1 MTKHKRK
8 WRPPPGLIRLVDW
21 LLAHSL
27 FVVLKLARLLP
38 TDTALNIGGWLTR
51 SLGPFLR
58 EHHVAEEN
66 LAAAF
71 PDLSGQQRKDILTRA
86 WDNLGR
92 TGAEYVFLDRIFDFD
107 ADNPDSGRFEVDGIK
122 RFLAIR
128 DSGKPAILFSAHLA
142 NWEILA
148 VCAAAFD
155 LDMTA
160 LFRPPN
166 NAFVAERLD
175 RVRRETMGK
184 LVPSMTGAAIA
195 LGSALERGGRV
206 GLLVDQ
212 FYHRG
217 PALTFFGRKAQTN
230 PLLGILARRFDCP
243 VYGARTI
250 RLAGGRF
257 RLELF
262 GPYDLPRD
270 EGGEIDIDATMQM
283 VTSIV
288 EDWVREYPDQWLWM
302 HRRWRGL
309 SKNQKSRG
317 RKPA

>member
-1 MTKHKRK
+1 MIRQKHKR
-8 WRPPPGLIRLVDW
+8 RPRPFLVRLLDW
-21 LLAHSL
+21 VLAHIL
-27 FVVLKLARLLP
+27 FVLLKLTRLLP
-38 TDTALNIGGWLTR
+38 TGAALNTGGWLTR
-51 SLGPFLR
+51 NLGPLLP
-58 EHHVAEEN
+58 EHRVAKKN

-71 PDLSGQQRKDILTRA
+71 PEMSEQKRKEILTGA

-92 TGAEYVFLDRIFDFD
+92 TGVEYVFLDRIFDFD
-107 ADNPDSGRFEVDGIK
+107 PEAPDSGHFEVDGVD

-148 VCAAAFD
+148 ICAAAYD

-195 LGSALERGGRV
+195 LSGTLERGGRV

-212 FYHRG
+212 FYKRG
-217 PALTFFGRKAQTN
+217 PGLTFFGRKARTN
-230 PLLGILARRFDCP
+230 PMLGMLARRFDCP

-250 RLAGGRF
+250 RLADGRF
-257 RLELF
+257 RLELY

-270 EGGEIDIDATMQM
+270 ESGAIDIDETMQM

-288 EDWVREYPDQWLWM
+288 EGWVREHPDQWLWM
-302 HRRWRGL
+302 HRRWRD
-309 SKNQKSRG
+309 
-317 RKPA
+317 

>member
-1 MTKHKRK
+1 MVRQ
-8 WRPPPGLIRLVDW
+8 LDW
-21 LLAHSL
+21 LLAQVL
-27 FVVLKLARLLP
+27 FVLLKLTRLLP
-38 TDTALNIGGWLTR
+38 TGAALDIGGWITR
-51 SLGPFLR
+51 NLGPLLA
-58 EHHVAEEN
+58 EHRVAKNN
-66 LAAAF
+66 LAVAF
-71 PDLSGQQRKDILTRA
+71 PEMSERQRQDILTGA

-107 ADNPDSGRFEVDGIK
+107 PEAPGSGRFEVDGIDQ
-122 RFLAIR
+122 FLAIR

-148 VCAAAFD
+148 ICAAAYD

-175 RVRRETMGK
+175 RVRRQTMGH

-195 LGSALERGGRV
+195 LSGALERGGRV

-212 FYHRG
+212 FYHKG
-217 PALTFFGRKAQTN
+217 PALTFFGRKARTN
-230 PLLGILARRFDCP
+230 PMLGVLARRFDCP

-257 RLELF
+257 RLELH
-262 GPYDLPRD
+262 GPYELPRD
-270 EGGEIDIDATMQM
+270 ASGEIDINETMQM

-288 EDWVREYPDQWLWM
+288 EDWVREHPDQWLWM
-302 HRRWRGL
+302 HRRWRD
-309 SKNQKSRG
+309 
-317 RKPA
+317 

>member
-1 MTKHKRK
+1 MTRKRRK
-8 WRPPPGLIRLVDW
+8 RRPSPRVVRLLDW
-21 LLAHSL
+21 LVAQIL
-27 FVVLKLARLLP
+27 FVLLKLARLLP
-38 TDTALNIGGWLTR
+38 TGAALNAGGWFTR
-51 SLGPFLR
+51 HLGPFLP
-58 EHHVAEEN
+58 EHRIARTN

-71 PDLSGQQRKDILTRA
+71 PEMSDKQREEILTGA

-92 TGAEYVFLDRIFDFD
+92 TGVEYVFLDRFFDFD
-107 ADNPDSGRFEVDGIK
+107 PTAPDRGSIEIEGTELL
-122 RFLAIR
+122 LAIR

-175 RVRRETMGK
+175 QVRGNAMDA
-184 LVPSMTGAAIA
+184 LVPTMTGAAFVLREV
-195 LGSALERGGRV
+195 LGRGGRV

-217 PALTFFGRKAQTN
+217 PGLRFFNRKARTN

-243 VYGARTI
+243 VYGARAI

-257 RLELF
+257 RLELS

-270 EGGEIDIDATMQM
+270 ERGKIDIDETMQM
-283 VTSIV
+283 VTSII
-288 EDWVREYPDQWLWM
+288 EGWVREHPDQWLWM
-302 HRRWRGL
+302 HRRWRD
-309 SKNQKSRG
+309 
-317 RKPA
+317 

>member
-1 MTKHKRK
+1 MTRKKGKR
-8 WRPPPGLIRLVDW
+8 RPPPFLVRLLDW
-21 LLAHSL
+21 LLAQFL
-27 FVVLKLARLLP
+27 FVLLKLARLLP
-38 TDTALNIGGWLTR
+38 TGTALDIGGWVAR
-51 SLGPFLR
+51 NLGPLLP
-58 EHHVAEEN
+58 EHRVAGKN

-71 PDLSGQQRKDILTRA
+71 PEMSERQRDDILTGA

-92 TGAEYVFLDRIFDFD
+92 TGMEYVFLDRIFDFD
-107 ADNPDSGRFEVDGIK
+107 PKAPGSGHFEVDGIDQ
-122 RFLAIR
+122 FLAIR

-148 VCAAAFD
+148 ICAAAYD

-184 LVPSMTGAAIA
+184 LVPSMTGAVIV
-195 LGSALERGGRV
+195 LSGVLERGGRV

-212 FYHRG
+212 YYHRG
-217 PALTFFGRKAQTN
+217 PGLTFFGRKARTN
-230 PLLGILARRFDCP
+230 PTLGMLARRFDCP

-250 RLAGGRF
+250 RLSGGRF
-257 RLELF
+257 RLELH

-270 EGGEIDIDATMQM
+270 ESGAVAIDETMQM

-288 EDWVREYPDQWLWM
+288 EGWVREYPDQWLWM
-302 HRRWRGL
+302 HRRWRD
-309 SKNQKSRG
+309 
-317 RKPA
+317 

>member
-1 MTKHKRK
+1 MVR
-8 WRPPPGLIRLVDW
+8 IVDR
-21 LLAHSL
+21 LLAEIL
-27 FVVLKLARLLP
+27 FVLLRLARLLP
-38 TDTALNIGGWLTR
+38 TGAALNIGGWLTR
-51 SLGPFLR
+51 NLGPLLP
-58 EHHVAEEN
+58 EHRVARTN

-71 PDLSGQQRKDILTRA
+71 PEMSERQRKDILTGA

-92 TGAEYVFLDRIFDFD
+92 TGVEYVFLDRIFDFD
-107 ADNPDSGRFEVDGIK
+107 PKAPEAGHFEVEGFDHF
-122 RFLAIR
+122 RTIR

-175 RVRRETMGK
+175 RVRRQTMGD

-195 LGSALERGGRV
+195 LSAALERGGRV
-206 GLLVDQ
+206 GLLIDQ

-217 PALTFFGRKAQTN
+217 PGLTFFGRKARTN
-230 PLLGILARRFDCP
+230 PTLGVLARRFDCP

-257 RLELF
+257 RLELQ

-270 EGGEIDIDATMQM
+270 ENGAIDINGTMQM

-288 EDWVREYPDQWLWM
+288 EGWVREHPDQWLWM
-302 HRRWRGL
+302 HRRWRD
-309 SKNQKSRG
+309 
-317 RKPA
+317 

>member
-1 MTKHKRK
+1 MSRQKRK
-8 WRPPPGLIRLVDW
+8 RRPPPLLVRLFDW
-21 LLAHSL
+21 LLAQIL
-27 FVVLKLARLLP
+27 FVLLKLTRLLP
-38 TDTALNIGGWLTR
+38 TGAALNIGGWLTR
-51 SLGPFLR
+51 NLAPFLR
-58 EHHVAEEN
+58 EHRVAKKN

-71 PDLSGQQRKDILTRA
+71 PDMSERQRKEILTGA

-92 TGAEYVFLDRIFDFD
+92 TGVEYVFLDRIFDFD
-107 ADNPDSGRFEVDGIK
+107 PEAPGSGHFEVDGIDQ
-122 RFLAIR
+122 FLAIR

-148 VCAAAFD
+148 VCAAAYD

-195 LGSALERGGRV
+195 LSGTLERGGRV

-212 FYHRG
+212 FYKRG
-217 PALTFFGRKAQTN
+217 PGLTFFGRKARTN
-230 PLLGILARRFDCP
+230 PMLGMLARRFDCP

-250 RLAGGRF
+250 RLADGRF
-257 RLELF
+257 RLELY

-270 EGGEIDIDATMQM
+270 ESGAIDIDETMQM

-288 EDWVREYPDQWLWM
+288 EGWVREHPDQWLWM
-302 HRRWRGL
+302 HRRWRD
-309 SKNQKSRG
+309 
-317 RKPA
+317 

>member
-1 MTKHKRK
+1 MVRH
-8 WRPPPGLIRLVDW
+8 LNW
-21 LLAHSL
+21 LLAQIL
-27 FVVLKLARLLP
+27 FVLLKLARLLP
-38 TDTALNIGGWLTR
+38 TGTALNIGGWLCR
-51 SLGPFLR
+51 NIGPLLP
-58 EHHVAEEN
+58 EHRVARNN

-71 PDLSGQQRKDILTRA
+71 PEMSERQRKEILTGA

-107 ADNPDSGRFEVDGIK
+107 PENPDSGHFEVDGIK

-148 VCAAAFD
+148 VCAAVFD

-166 NAFVAERLD
+166 NAFIAERLD
-175 RVRRETMGK
+175 RVRRQTMGK

-195 LGSALERGGRV
+195 LSSALERGERV

-217 PALTFFGRKAQTN
+217 PGSTFFGRKARTN
-230 PLLGILARRFDCP
+230 PTLGILARRFDCP

-257 RLELF
+257 RLELE

-270 EGGEIDIDATMQM
+270 ASGEIDIDSTMQM

-288 EDWVREYPDQWLWM
+288 EGWVREHPDQWLWM
-302 HRRWRGL
+302 HRRWRD
-309 SKNQKSRG
+309 
-317 RKPA
+317 

>member
-1 MTKHKRK
+1 MVRQ
-8 WRPPPGLIRLVDW
+8 LDW
-21 LLAHSL
+21 LLAQVL
-27 FVVLKLARLLP
+27 FVLLKLTRLLP
-38 TDTALNIGGWLTR
+38 TGAALDIGGWITR
-51 SLGPFLR
+51 NLGPLLA
-58 EHHVAEEN
+58 EHRVAKNN

-71 PDLSGQQRKDILTRA
+71 PEMSERQRQDILTGA

-107 ADNPDSGRFEVDGIK
+107 PEAPGSGHFEVDGIDQ
-122 RFLAIR
+122 FLAIR

-148 VCAAAFD
+148 ICAAAYD

-175 RVRRETMGK
+175 RVRRQTMGH

-195 LGSALERGGRV
+195 LSGALERGGRV

-212 FYHRG
+212 FYHKG
-217 PALTFFGRKAQTN
+217 PALTFFGRKARTN
-230 PLLGILARRFDCP
+230 PMLGVLARRFDCP
-243 VYGARTI
+243 VFGARTI

-257 RLELF
+257 RLELH
-262 GPYDLPRD
+262 GPYELPRD
-270 EGGEIDIDATMQM
+270 ASGEIDINETMQM

-288 EDWVREYPDQWLWM
+288 EDWVREHPDQWLWM
-302 HRRWRGL
+302 HRRWRD
-309 SKNQKSRG
+309 
-317 RKPA
+317 

>member
-1 MTKHKRK
+1 MVRQ
-8 WRPPPGLIRLVDW
+8 LDW
-21 LLAHSL
+21 LLAQVL
-27 FVVLKLARLLP
+27 FVLLKLTRLLP
-38 TDTALNIGGWLTR
+38 TGAALDIGGWITR
-51 SLGPFLR
+51 NLGPLLA
-58 EHHVAEEN
+58 EHRVAKNN
-66 LAAAF
+66 LAVAF
-71 PDLSGQQRKDILTRA
+71 PEMSERQRQDILTGA

-107 ADNPDSGRFEVDGIK
+107 PEAPGSGHFEVDGIDQ
-122 RFLAIR
+122 FLAIR

-148 VCAAAFD
+148 ICAAAYD

-175 RVRRETMGK
+175 RVRRQTMGH

-195 LGSALERGGRV
+195 LSGALERGGRV

-212 FYHRG
+212 FYHKG
-217 PALTFFGRKAQTN
+217 PALTFFGRKARTN
-230 PLLGILARRFDCP
+230 PMLGVLARRFDCP

-257 RLELF
+257 RLELH
-262 GPYDLPRD
+262 GPYELPRD
-270 EGGEIDIDATMQM
+270 ASGEIDINETMQM

-288 EDWVREYPDQWLWM
+288 EDWVREHPDQWLWM
-302 HRRWRGL
+302 HRRWRD
-309 SKNQKSRG
+309 
-317 RKPA
+317 

>member
-1 MTKHKRK
+1 MVRF
-8 WRPPPGLIRLVDW
+8 LDW
-21 LLAHSL
+21 LLAQIL
-27 FVVLKLARLLP
+27 FVLLKAARLLP
-38 TDTALNIGGWLTR
+38 TGAALNTGGWLAR
-51 SLGPFLR
+51 NLGPFLP
-58 EHHVAEEN
+58 EHRVAKKN

-71 PDLSGQQRKDILTRA
+71 PEMSKQQRKKILTGA

-92 TGAEYVFLDRIFDFD
+92 TGVEYVFLDRFFDFD
-107 ADNPDSGRFEVDGIK
+107 PEAPDAGRFEIEGIE
-122 RFLAIR
+122 RFMAIR

-142 NWEILA
+142 NWEVLA

-175 RVRRETMGK
+175 RVRRETMGG
-184 LVPSMTGAAIA
+184 LVPTMTGAAIA
-195 LGSALERGGRV
+195 LSGALERGGRV

-217 PALTFFGRKAQTN
+217 PGLTFFGRKARTN
-230 PLLGILARRFDCP
+230 PMLGVLARRFDCP

-257 RLELF
+257 RLELY

-270 EGGEIDIDATMQM
+270 KSGEIDIDETMQL

-288 EDWVREYPDQWLWM
+288 EGWVREHPDQWLWM
-302 HRRWRGL
+302 HRRWRD
-309 SKNQKSRG
+309 
-317 RKPA
+317 

>member
-1 MTKHKRK
+1 MVRH
-8 WRPPPGLIRLVDW
+8 LDW
-21 LLAHSL
+21 LLARIL
-27 FVVLKLARLLP
+27 FVLLRLARLLP
-38 TDTALNIGGWLTR
+38 TGAALNIGGWLTR
-51 SLGPFLR
+51 NLGPLLP
-58 EHHVAEEN
+58 EHRVAKAN

-71 PDLSGQQRKDILTRA
+71 PEMSERQRRDILTGA

-92 TGAEYVFLDRIFDFD
+92 TGVEYVFLDRIFDFD
-107 ADNPDSGRFEVDGIK
+107 PARPDSGHFEVDGID
-122 RFLAIR
+122 RFAAIR
-128 DSGKPAILFSAHLA
+128 DSGRPAILFSAHLG

-148 VCAAAFD
+148 VCAAVYG

-175 RVRRETMGK
+175 RVRRETMGR
-184 LVPSMTGAAIA
+184 LVPTMTGAAIA
-195 LGSALERGGRV
+195 LSSALERGGRV

-217 PALTFFGRKAQTN
+217 PALTFFGRKARTN
-230 PLLGILARRFDCP
+230 PTLGILARRFDCP

-257 RLELF
+257 RLELH
-262 GPYDLPRD
+262 GPYDLPR
-270 EGGEIDIDATMQM
+270 EESGEIDVEATMQL

-288 EDWVREYPDQWLWM
+288 EGWVREHPDQWLWM
-302 HRRWRGL
+302 HRRWR
-309 SKNQKSRG
+309 N
-317 RKPA
+317 

>member
-1 MTKHKRK
+1 MARHKGKR
-8 WRPPPGLIRLVDW
+8 RPPPFLVRFFNW
-21 LLAHSL
+21 LLAQIL
-27 FVVLKLARLLP
+27 FVLLKLARLLP
-38 TDTALNIGGWLTR
+38 TGAALDIGGWLTR
-51 SLGPFLR
+51 NLGPLLA
-58 EHHVAEEN
+58 EHRVAKKN

-71 PDLSGQQRKDILTRA
+71 PDMSERQRKEILTGA

-92 TGAEYVFLDRIFDFD
+92 TGVEYVFLDRIFDFD
-107 ADNPDSGRFEVDGIK
+107 PEAPEAGHFEVDGID
-122 RFLAIR
+122 RFLAIH

-195 LGSALERGGRV
+195 LSSALERGGRV

-217 PALTFFGRKAQTN
+217 LGLTFFGRKARTN
-230 PLLGILARRFDCP
+230 PMLGMLARRFDCP

-250 RLAGGRF
+250 RLADGRF
-257 RLELF
+257 RLELR

-270 EGGEIDIDATMQM
+270 ESGAIDINGTMQM

-288 EDWVREYPDQWLWM
+288 EGWVREHPDQWLWM
-302 HRRWRGL
+302 HRRWRD
-309 SKNQKSRG
+309 
-317 RKPA
+317 

>member
-1 MTKHKRK
+1 MVRQ
-8 WRPPPGLIRLVDW
+8 LDW
-21 LLAHSL
+21 LLAQVL
-27 FVVLKLARLLP
+27 FVLLKLARLLP
-38 TDTALNIGGWLTR
+38 TGAALDIGGWITR
-51 SLGPFLR
+51 NLGPLLA
-58 EHHVAEEN
+58 EHRVAKNN
-66 LAAAF
+66 LAVAF
-71 PDLSGQQRKDILTRA
+71 PEMSERQRQDILTGA

-107 ADNPDSGRFEVDGIK
+107 PEAPGSGRFEVDGIDQ
-122 RFLAIR
+122 FLAIR

-148 VCAAAFD
+148 ICAAAYD

-175 RVRRETMGK
+175 RVRRQTMGH

-195 LGSALERGGRV
+195 LSGALERGGRV

-212 FYHRG
+212 FYHKG
-217 PALTFFGRKAQTN
+217 PALTFFGRKARTN
-230 PLLGILARRFDCP
+230 PLLGVLARRFDCP

-257 RLELF
+257 RLKLH
-262 GPYDLPRD
+262 GPYELPRD
-270 EGGEIDIDATMQM
+270 ASGEIDINETMQM

-288 EDWVREYPDQWLWM
+288 EDWVREHPDQWLWM
-302 HRRWRGL
+302 HRRWRD
-309 SKNQKSRG
+309 
-317 RKPA
+317 

>member
-1 MTKHKRK
+1 MV
-8 WRPPPGLIRLVDW
+8 RLADW
-21 LLAHSL
+21 LLAQIL

-38 TDTALNIGGWLTR
+38 TGTALNIGGWLTR
-51 SLGPFLR
+51 NLGPLLR
-58 EHHVAEEN
+58 EHRVAKAN

-71 PDLSGQQRKDILTRA
+71 PDMSEPQRKEILTGA

-92 TGAEYVFLDRIFDFD
+92 TGVEYVFLDRIFDFD
-107 ADNPDSGRFEVDGIK
+107 PQAPGSGHFEVDGVD

-128 DSGKPAILFSAHLA
+128 DSGEPAILFSAHLA

-175 RVRRETMGK
+175 RVRRETMGN

-195 LGSALERGGRV
+195 LSSALERGGRV
-206 GLLVDQ
+206 GLLVDKY
-212 FYHRG
+212 YHRG
-217 PALTFFGRKAQTN
+217 PALNFFGRKTRAN
-230 PLLGILARRFDCP
+230 PTLGMLARRFDCP

-250 RLAGGRF
+250 RLSGGRF
-257 RLELF
+257 RLELH

-270 EGGEIDIDATMQM
+270 ESGEIDIDGTMQM
-283 VTSIV
+283 VTGIV
-288 EDWVREYPDQWLWM
+288 EGWVREHPDQWLWM
-302 HRRWRGL
+302 HRRWRDE
-309 SKNQKSRG
+309 
-317 RKPA
+317 PATATR

>member
-1 MTKHKRK
+1 MVRQ
-8 WRPPPGLIRLVDW
+8 LDW
-21 LLAHSL
+21 LLAQVL
-27 FVVLKLARLLP
+27 FVLLKLTRLLP
-38 TDTALNIGGWLTR
+38 TGAALDIGGWITR
-51 SLGPFLR
+51 NLGPLLA
-58 EHHVAEEN
+58 EHRVAKNN
-66 LAAAF
+66 LAVAF
-71 PDLSGQQRKDILTRA
+71 PEMSERQRQDILTGA

-107 ADNPDSGRFEVDGIK
+107 PEAPGSGRFEVDGIDQ
-122 RFLAIR
+122 FLAIR

-148 VCAAAFD
+148 ICAAAYD

-175 RVRRETMGK
+175 RVRRQTMGH

-195 LGSALERGGRV
+195 LSGALERGGRV

-212 FYHRG
+212 FYHKG
-217 PALTFFGRKAQTN
+217 PALTFFGRKARTN
-230 PLLGILARRFDCP
+230 PMLGVLARRFNCP

-250 RLAGGRF
+250 RLADGRF
-257 RLELF
+257 RLELH
-262 GPYDLPRD
+262 GPYELPRD
-270 EGGEIDIDATMQM
+270 ASGEIDINETMQM

-288 EDWVREYPDQWLWM
+288 EDWVREHPDQWLWM
-302 HRRWRGL
+302 HRRWRD
-309 SKNQKSRG
+309 
-317 RKPA
+317 

>member
-1 MTKHKRK
+1 MDRPIDNMKR
-8 WRPPPGLIRLVDW
+8 RRQRRRRRRRQLRFLLRIFDW
-21 LLAHSL
+21 LLAQIL
-27 FVVLKLARLLP
+27 FLALKLARLLP
-38 TDTALNIGGWLTR
+38 TSAALDIGGWLAR
-51 SLGPFLR
+51 NLGSLLP
-58 EHHVAEEN
+58 EHRVAKRN

-71 PDLSGQQRKDILTRA
+71 PDMSERQRKEILTGA

-107 ADNPDSGRFEVDGIK
+107 PENPGAGHFEVDGIK

-128 DSGKPAILFSAHLA
+128 DSGGPAILFSAHLA

-166 NAFVAERLD
+166 NAFVAERLN

-195 LGSALERGGRV
+195 LSSALERGGRV

-217 PALTFFGRKAQTN
+217 KGLTFFGRKARTN
-230 PLLGILARRFDCP
+230 PLLGMLARRFDCP

-250 RLAGGRF
+250 RLPGGRF
-257 RLELF
+257 RLELH

-270 EGGEIDIDATMQM
+270 DNREIDINAAMQM

-288 EDWVREYPDQWLWM
+288 EGWVREHPDQWLWM
-302 HRRWRGL
+302 HRRWRD
-309 SKNQKSRG
+309 
-317 RKPA
+317 